1 MGATDGGE
9 IVEVFDALDA
19 DLDRLCES
27 SFDVFTI
34 PEQLRA
40 LERME
45 RVARRLRAPQHALIN
60 QLGAQASEAELG
72 WQ

>member
-1 MGATDGGE
+1 
-9 IVEVFDALDA
+9 
-19 DLDRLCES
+19 
-27 SFDVFTI
+27 
-34 PEQLRA
+34 LRA